1 MSTGIYKLVNGKSIE
16 LTEAEYQQ
24 SLDKAAPFIAERD
37 ARAWLDGRLSE
48 YPSVTDQL
56 DMLFWDKSNGT
67 TLWHDMIAEI
77 KTKHPKG
84 QS

>member
-1 MSTGIYKLVNGKSIE
+1 MNENKMVNGVVFEMTDEEQATLNASR
-16 LTEAEYQQ
+16 AEEQV
-24 SLDKAAPFIAERD
+24 SLD

-67 TLWHDMIAEI
+67 TLWYDMIAEI